1 MKKLKMDFISSI
13 LLNGKP
19 EKKKIDFI
27 LSRVREG
34 SILVLDGVLKPKEEM
49 NLIKETMKRVDER
62 FSGIEVC
69 SLRRKSKG
77 LKFFFELLAE
87 RGEKLQNF
95 FSKLTGKPETTNMRN
110 GITLIGPAKIIKKIR
125 KNPSSFSVLAEL

>member
-1 MKKLKMDFISSI
+1 MKKLKMDFISSSM
-13 LLNGKP
+13 LNGKS

-34 SILVLDGVLKPKEEM
+34 SILVLDGVLKPQEEM
-49 NLIKETMKRVDER
+49 NLIKETMQRIDER

-69 SLRRKSKG
+69 SLRKESKG
-77 LKFFFELLAE
+77 LKLVFDIIYDRSE
-87 RGEKLQNF
+87 RLRNF
-95 FSKLTGKPETTNMRN
+95 FLKMVGRPGKTNMRN
-110 GITLIGPAKIIKKIR
+110 GITLIGPASIIKKIR